1 MNQSQFRD
9 YCAAGPILLDGATGT
24 HLQQAGMPTGTSPE
38 MWVIDHPDVLADLQS
53 SYLQAGCSILYAFT
67 FGANRIKLAGHGIGA
82 DPCTALNIQLA
93 RISLDVRDRWMAGA
107 NAPDSASAWHNW
119 TSGRPVLVAG
129 DLAPTG
135 QFLMPAGDLTFEELV
150 DIYYEQALGLF
161 QAGVDLFVI
170 ETMIDLAQTRAA
182 VLAIQSVCDL
192 PIMASLT
199 FEENGRTLTGNPPL
213 PSLLALASLG
223 VAAFGINCSF
233 GPDKLAELLTPLQKI
248 SPVPLLVK
256 PNAGMP
262 HLINGKTVFPMD
274 ANAFAAAMK
283 PMLAAG
289 ISLLGG
295 CCGTGPDHIAAI
307 ARLAAAAVAPKAS
320 GSNPAASAA
329 NLASADGGLAC
340 ADCLPWSRM
349 IGSSRQVWIVDTDSR
364 LPVLICKQPA
374 DLEQLADL
382 VDDQPDAV
390 IIDLTGCASQNLDN
404 LFLVTFNEMQSM
416 LAAPLI
422 FRDHSLPRLKNL
434 LRAYHGRAGLQIV
447 SDADQ
452 VILSD
457 LQSYFY
463 PYDPVFILDQESLSC
478 SS

>member
-53 SYLQAGCSILYAFT
+53 SYLQAGSSILYAFT
-67 FGANRIKLAGHGIGA
+67 FGANRIKLAGHGISA
-82 DPCTALNIQLA
+82 DRCATINQQLA
-93 RISLDVRDRWMAGA
+93 RISLDVRARWMASRQALITAVTEPGR
-107 NAPDSASAWHNW
+107 APN
-119 TSGRPVLVAG
+119 RPVLVAG

-135 QFLMPAGDLTFEELV
+135 QFLMPAGNLTFDELV
-150 DIYYEQALGLF
+150 DIYREQAQGLF

-213 PSLLALASLG
+213 PSLLALASMG

-233 GPDKLAELLTPLQKI
+233 GPEKLAELLTPLRKV
-248 SPVPLLVK
+248 SPIPLLVK

-262 HLINGKTVFPMD
+262 HLVDGKTVFPMD
-274 ANAFAAAMK
+274 AESFAAAML
-283 PMLAAG
+283 PMMTAG

-295 CCGTGPDHIAAI
+295 CCGTGPDHIDALARCAAD
-307 ARLAAAAVAPKAS
+307 AMTDLRS
-320 GSNPAASAA
+320 MNSMT
-329 NLASADGGLAC
+329 SADREV
-340 ADCLPWSRM
+340 WSRM
-349 IGSSRQVWIVDTDSR
+349 IASSRQNWIVDSDCR
-364 LPVLICKQPA
+364 LPVLLCRQPA
-374 DLEQLADL
+374 DLEELAD
-382 VDDQPDAV
+382 VMDEKPDAV
-390 IIDLTGCASQNLDN
+390 VIDMTGYADGELDRS
-404 LFLVTFNEMQSM
+404 FLDAFCEMQTM
-416 LAAPLI
+416 QAAPLI
-422 FRDHSLPRLKNL
+422 FRDHDLQRLKNL
-434 LRAYHGRAGLQIV
+434 LRTYHGRAGLQIV
-447 SDADQ
+447 GDAGQ
-452 VILSD
+452 ANLSE
-457 LQSYFY
+457 LKLFFS
-463 PYDPVFILDQESLSC
+463 PNDPVLFLGQDSLSC